1 MASIFTP
8 HLRVSRVEQLDFE
21 LLGRLQLEALL
32 LDVDCTL
39 KEYRSLTV
47 PGQIVEWVDS
57 LRERKI
63 GMCLV
68 SNGRGR
74 RIGAVAE
81 QLGLPLVSTALK
93 PFPRGCR
100 RALAEQN
107 FDPRHTAMVGDQ
119 VLADVVAGRSAGL
132 FTILVDPI
140 HPEQEPWFTRAK
152 RPLERYLVRGVE
164 REKPRLVQDGA
175 D

>member
-8 HLRVSRVEQLDFE
+8 HLRISRVEQLDFD
-21 LLGRLQLEALL
+21 LLGRLDLDALL

-47 PGQIVEWVDS
+47 PERIVEWVKS

-68 SNGRGR
+68 SNGRGS
-74 RIGAVAE
+74 RISTVAE

-100 RALAEQN
+100 RALAEHG

-119 VLADVVAGRSAGL
+119 AFADVVAGRWAGL

-152 RPLERYLVRGVE
+152 RPLERFLVRRVEYAEPCRGVGE
-164 REKPRLVQDGA
+164 TT
-175 D
+175 